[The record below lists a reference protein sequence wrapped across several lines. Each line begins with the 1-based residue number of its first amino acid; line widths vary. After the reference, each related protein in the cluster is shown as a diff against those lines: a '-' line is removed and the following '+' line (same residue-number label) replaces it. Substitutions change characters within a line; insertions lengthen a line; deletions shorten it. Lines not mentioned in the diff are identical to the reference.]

1 MINRHPGKI
10 LERGIDDVIIIPDPA
25 NGGVRVI
32 SLDNRIVNHKAT
44 VLSEGS
50 REGEDGNKNCDYE
63 MFHIISY
70 LVPVQKE
77 FLHSIFQCAWDLRR
91 PCPNRLGVND
101 CKRDK
106 RVRKEP

>member
-1 MINRHPGKI
+1 MEYLIITPG
-10 LERGIDDVIIIPDPA
+10 PA
-25 NGGVRVI
+25 NRGVRRI
-32 SLDNRIVNHKAT
+32 SRDNLIVEHKAT

-50 REGEDGNKNCDYE
+50 REGEDGNKNCNYD

-70 LVPVQKE
+70 LVLVQKE
-77 FLHSIFQCAWDLRR
+77 SLHSIFQCAWDLRR
-91 PCPNRLGVND
+91 PCPNRLDGDD